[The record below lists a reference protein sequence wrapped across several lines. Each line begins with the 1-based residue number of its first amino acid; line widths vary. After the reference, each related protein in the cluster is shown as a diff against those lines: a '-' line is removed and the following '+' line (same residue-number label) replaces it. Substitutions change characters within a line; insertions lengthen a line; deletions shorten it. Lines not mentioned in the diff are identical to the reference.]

1 MALEESEIETLRS
14 KPRPY
19 KVADGGGLVLLVQPN
34 GAKWW
39 RLRYRI
45 NGREKMLSLGTFPDV
60 PLRDARQLRDEA
72 RSLIAQGVDPSLVRA
87 ASPRRQALTIN
98 KTSGKSA
105 ALSASTRQPPRRTLS
120 SISLDW
126 LKSRQTELSHD
137 TWRRYRWALTRHILP
152 QLGHRSIR
160 SIRSEDVLALVRA
173 AETTDHP
180 ETARRVRQTIK
191 QLIRHAVIRDLID
204 YAAAERLHDGLR

>member
-1 MALEESEIETLRS
+1 MALEEREIANMRS

-72 RSLIAQGVDPSLVRA
+72 RSLIAQGTDPSLVRA
-87 ASPRRQALTIN
+87 TSPRQKALTIR
-98 KTSGKSA
+98 KTREKSA
-105 ALSASTRQPPRRTLS
+105 ALPASTRQPARQTLS
-120 SISLDW
+120 AISLDR
-126 LKSRQTELSHD
+126 LKSRQTELSHN
-137 TWRRYRWALTRHILP
+137 TWRRYRWALIRHILP
-152 QLGHRSIR
+152 QLGRRSIR
-160 SIRSEDVLALVRA
+160 SIRAEDILAFVQT
-173 AETTDHP
+173 AEASDHP
-180 ETARRVRQTIK
+180 ETARRVRQTMK
-191 QLIRHAVIRDLID
+191 QIIRHAVSRDLID
-204 YAAAERLHDGLR
+204 YAAAERLYDELR